1 MTKLCDISLVFTQL
15 PKLTS
20 YLYVN
25 LEIAAI
31 ALVIGWAAGLVIAL
45 IRINNVPVLKT
56 LAALFVSVIR
66 GTPIIVQLYIPY
78 FGIPILLRYINY
90 YNGTDFNINNIPGL
104 VFAIIALGLNQSAFD
119 SETIRASIL
128 SVDKGQI

>member
-1 MTKLCDISLVFTQL
+1 MTKLFDISLVFTQL

-45 IRINNVPVLKT
+45 IPVSYTHLDVYK
-56 LAALFVSVIR
+56 R
-66 GTPIIVQLYIPY
+66 QL
-78 FGIPILLRYINY
+78 
-90 YNGTDFNINNIPGL
+90 
-104 VFAIIALGLNQSAFD
+104 QH
-119 SETIRASIL
+119 ETQCS
-128 SVDKGQI
+128 D